1 MDDRFSR
8 WLLLSGNRFR
18 VATGILFTMVVV
30 VLIPLSSQFAI
41 RNLTPVIYLASA
53 LIGGNITL
61 ITLVVAINQVIL
73 SQELESPGSLRDEI
87 DQLADY
93 RQAALDQPAPP
104 TDPADFLQQLLQQT
118 QERASSLAEL
128 LPDSSSEPDTHLIDE
143 LPEECAQISEE
154 LGTGSD
160 KISSV
165 IVPLLG
171 IGYGTYIHECHQLE
185 SAYEGGE
192 HEQLLSTLDGL
203 SADLKNLDIA
213 RQYFTTAFM
222 KEELAKLSR
231 SLLNVGVLAISLPVA
246 LLIQL
251 ATFPTAAPPLP
262 LVFAFTILTVV
273 VGLIPLALLIAF
285 FLRVATVAQHIAS
298 ITPFMT

>member
-1 MDDRFSR
+1 MEDRFSR
-8 WLLLSGNRFR
+8 WLLLSGDRIK
-18 VATGILFTMVVV
+18 VATGILFTMAVV
-30 VLIPLSSQFAI
+30 VLIPLFSQFAI
-41 RNLTPVIYLASA
+41 RNLTPLIYIASA

-87 DQLADY
+87 DQSDDY

-118 QERASSLAEL
+118 RERASSLTEFF
-128 LPDSSSEPDTHLIDE
+128 PDSSSEPDTHLIDE

-154 LGTGSD
+154 LGTGAD
-160 KISSV
+160 KLSSV

-171 IGYGTYIHECHQLE
+171 IEYATYIHECHQLE
-185 SAYEGGE
+185 SAYEEGE
-192 HEQLLSTLDGL
+192 HEELLSTLDGL

-222 KEELAKLSR
+222 KEELAELSR
-231 SLLNVGVLAISLPVA
+231 SLLYVGVLAISLPVA

-251 ATFPTAAPPLP
+251 ATFPAAAAPMPT
-262 LVFAFTILTVV
+262 VFVFTFLTVV

-285 FLRVATVAQHIAS
+285 VLRVATVAQHIAS

>member
-8 WLLLSGNRFR
+8 WLLLSGHRFS
-18 VATGILFTMVVV
+18 VAIGILFTMTVV
-30 VLIPLSSQFAI
+30 VLVPLFSGFAI
-41 RNLTPVIYLASA
+41 RNLTPLIYIASA

-73 SQELESPGSLRDEI
+73 SQEFESPGSLRDEVG
-87 DQLADY
+87 QTADY

-118 QERASSLAEL
+118 RDHAGSLAEL
-128 LPDSSSEPDTHLIDE
+128 LPDSTSEPSTDLTDE
-143 LPEECAQISEE
+143 LPEECARISEQ

-160 KISSV
+160 KIASV
-165 IVPLLG
+165 IAPLLG
-171 IGYGTYIHECHQLE
+171 IEYARHIRECHQLE
-185 SAYEGGE
+185 SAYDDDEY
-192 HEQLLSTLDGL
+192 EQLHSTLDAL

-231 SLLNVGVLAISLPVA
+231 TLLYVGVLAVSLPVA
-246 LLIQL
+246 LLIYL
-251 ATFPTAAPPLP
+251 ATVPTAGAPMPV
-262 LVFAFTILTVV
+262 VFVFTLLTVV
-273 VGLIPLALLIAF
+273 VGFVPLALLIAF
-285 FLRVATVAQHIAS
+285 LLRVATVAQNIAS

>member
-8 WLLLSGNRFR
+8 WLLLSGDRFS

-30 VLIPLSSQFAI
+30 VLIPLFSRFAI
-41 RNLTPVIYLASA
+41 RNLTPLIYIASA

-87 DQLADY
+87 DQSADY

-118 QERASSLAEL
+118 QERADSLAEF
-128 LPDSSSEPDTHLIDE
+128 LPDSTSEPDTHLIDE

-160 KISSV
+160 KLSSV

-171 IGYGTYIHECHQLE
+171 IGYATHIHECHQLE
-185 SAYEGGE
+185 SAYEGDE
-192 HEQLLSTLDGL
+192 NEQLLSTLDAL
-203 SADLKNLDIA
+203 STDLKNLDIA

-231 SLLNVGVLAISLPVA
+231 SLLYVGVLAISLPVA

-251 ATFPTAAPPLP
+251 ATFPTAAAPMPT
-262 LVFAFTILTVV
+262 VFVFTLLTVV

-285 FLRVATVAQHIAS
+285 ILRVAIVAQHIAS

>member
-8 WLLLSGNRFR
+8 WVLLSGNRFS
-18 VATGILFTMVVV
+18 VATGVLFIMTMV
-30 VLIPLSSQFAI
+30 VLIPLILRFAI
-41 RNLTPVIYLASA
+41 RNLTPPIYIASA

-73 SQELESPGSLRDEI
+73 SQELESPGSLREEVG
-87 DQLADY
+87 QTADY

-104 TDPADFLQQLLQQT
+104 TDPGDFLEQLLQQT
-118 QERASSLAEL
+118 HDRARSLAEL
-128 LPDSSSEPDTHLIDE
+128 LPDSTDEPGTHLIDE
-143 LPEECAQISEE
+143 LPEECAQISDQ
-154 LGTGSD
+154 LGTASD
-160 KISSV
+160 KIASV

-171 IGYGTYIHECHQLE
+171 IEYATHIQECHQLE
-185 SAYEGGE
+185 SAYDEGE
-192 HEQLLSTLDGL
+192 HEQLHATLDAL

-231 SLLNVGVLAISLPVA
+231 SLLYVGVVAVSLPVA
-246 LLIQL
+246 LLIYL
-251 ATFPTAAPPLP
+251 ASFSTAAAPMPAIFVFT
-262 LVFAFTILTVV
+262 LVVVV
-273 VGLIPLALLIAF
+273 VGFIPLALLIAF
-285 FLRVATVAQHIAS
+285 ILRVATVAQNIAS

>member
-1 MDDRFSR
+1 M
-8 WLLLSGNRFR
+8 
-18 VATGILFTMVVV
+18 AVV
-30 VLIPLSSQFAI
+30 VLIPLFSRFAI
-41 RNLTPVIYLASA
+41 RNLTPLIYLAST

-73 SQELESPGSLRDEI
+73 SQELESPGSLRDEVN
-87 DQLADY
+87 QSADY

-118 QERASSLAEL
+118 QERADSLAEF
-128 LPDSSSEPDTHLIDE
+128 LPDPTSEPNTHLIDE
-143 LPEECAQISEE
+143 LPEECAQISEQ

-160 KISSV
+160 KLSSV

-171 IGYGTYIHECHQLE
+171 IEYGTHIHECHQLE

-192 HEQLLSTLDGL
+192 HEQSLSTLDAL
-203 SADLKNLDIA
+203 STDLKNLDIA
-213 RQYFTTAFM
+213 RQYFTTALM

-231 SLLNVGVLAISLPVA
+231 SLLYVGVLAISLPIA

-251 ATFPTAAPPLP
+251 ATFPMAAAPMPTIF
-262 LVFAFTILTVV
+262 VFTLLTVV

-285 FLRVATVAQHIAS
+285 ILRVATVAQHIAS

>member
-1 MDDRFSR
+1 MDDRVSR
-8 WLLLSGNRFR
+8 WLLLSGDRFT
-18 VATGILFTMVVV
+18 VATGILFAMAVV
-30 VLIPLSSQFAI
+30 VLIPLFSQFAI
-41 RNLTPVIYLASA
+41 RNLTPLVYLASA

-87 DQLADY
+87 DQTSDY

-118 QERASSLAEL
+118 QERAGSLTEF
-128 LPDSSSEPDTHLIDE
+128 LPDSTSESDTHLIDE

-160 KISSV
+160 KLSSV

-171 IGYGTYIHECHQLE
+171 IEYATYIHECHQLE
-185 SAYEGGE
+185 SAYEGNE
-192 HEQLLSTLDGL
+192 DEQLLSTLDGL

-231 SLLNVGVLAISLPVA
+231 SLLYVGVLAISLPVA
-246 LLIQL
+246 LLLQL
-251 ATFPTAAPPLP
+251 TTFPTAFAPLP
-262 LVFAFTILTVV
+262 IVFVFTLLTVL
-273 VGLIPLALLIAF
+273 VGLVPLALLIAF
-285 FLRVATVAQHIAS
+285 ILRVATVAQHIAS